1 MRYCVNSE
9 YKVLLTKKYIIAE
22 LFGLVFFVAAIV
34 QQMG

>member
-1 MRYCVNSE
+1 MRYYANSE

-22 LFGLVFFVAAIV
+22 LFGLVFFISAIV